1 MRLLLLTHRLP
12 YAPNRGD
19 RIRSYHLLR
28 LLSTHHEVHVVSLVH
43 DEEEASHAREMSG
56 LAARVSIAP
65 VSRAGTLAR
74 APFALLGST
83 PLTHVLL
90 DSSQMRPILEES
102 IATFR
107 PELTIA
113 YCSGMARFALESP
126 LERLPFIFDMVDV
139 DSQKWAVLATS
150 TRGPKGW
157 VYKRE
162 AYYLARFEGG
172 AAERAAFTTVVNAR
186 EQESLVVVAPKGRAR
201 VVPNGIDLAS
211 FRPTG
216 PPSAD
221 ARVVFTGVFN
231 YQPNEE
237 GALWMAEHVWPLVRA
252 SRPDARLVLVG
263 ASPTPAIRRLPT
275 RDSSIE
281 VTGTVPEVR
290 PYLWNAAVAAVPLAA
305 ARGLQNKV
313 LEALAAG
320 LPAVVTPVVREGLP
334 SQVAPGC
341 TVASEPGTFADA
353 VLDLL
358 SKTPDERRALA
369 ARADLSSLD
378 WSGQLNPFL
387 EMIEQAAG

>member
-28 LLSTHHEVHVVSLVH
+28 LLGSQHDVHVISLVH
-43 DEEEASHAREMSG
+43 DDEEASHAQEMSG
-56 LAARVSIAP
+56 LAARVSTAP
-65 VSRAGTLAR
+65 VSRVRTLAR
-74 APFALLGST
+74 APFALPGST
-83 PLTHVLL
+83 PLTHILL
-90 DSSQMRPILEES
+90 DSPAMRPILDDS
-102 IATFR
+102 VATFR
-107 PELTIA
+107 PELAIA
-113 YCSGMARFALESP
+113 YCSGMARFALEAP
-126 LERLPFIFDMVDV
+126 LNSLPFIFDMVDV
-139 DSQKWAVLATS
+139 DSQKWAVLATR

-162 AYYLARFEGG
+162 ARHLAQFEAV

-186 EQESLVVVAPKGRAR
+186 ERESLVAVAPHGRAR
-201 VVPNGIDLAS
+201 VVPNGIDVAS

-216 PPSAD
+216 PPGAEP
-221 ARVVFTGVFN
+221 RVVFTGVFN

-237 GALWMAEHVWPLVRA
+237 GALWMAEHVWPRVRA
-252 SRPDARLVLVG
+252 ARPDARLVLVG
-263 ASPTPAIRRLPT
+263 ASPTPAIRRLPA
-275 RDSSIE
+275 RDASIE
-281 VTGTVPEVR
+281 VTGTVPDVR

-334 SQVAPGC
+334 PQVAGGC
-341 TVASEPGTFADA
+341 TVASEPGAFADA
-353 VLDLL
+353 VLNLL
-358 SKTPDERRALA
+358 SKSPDERRAIA
-369 ARADLSSLD
+369 AGADLSSLD

-387 EMIEQAAG
+387 EMIEQAAR